1 VGRLH
6 DEREKSGRETKER
19 EVAVGEERA
28 RRKTE
33 DFIGQRREEV
43 RV

>member
-1 VGRLH
+1 MR
-6 DEREKSGRETKER
+6 DEG

-28 RRKTE
+28 KRRAE
-33 DFIGQRREEV
+33 DFIGQRREVV